1 MRSYP
6 RAAKVALV
14 LLLALPNL
22 ALAQASMPSAA
33 QIEGQLSAPRA
44 PIPPNAR
51 VTLPE
56 LTRRPDLRAQVP
68 SIDIQSINFEF
79 GSAAVAYSEY
89 SKVETIAIA
98 LRRLLQRNPRELF
111 LLEGHTA
118 RLARVLSTRRFPS
131 AAPSP
136 FGPCCRPHSASRRR
150 RWSRSAMA
158 RISCWCRCRTPSG
171 ATAASRFAAS
181 PTPSF
186 PTDRP
191 GRG

>member
-6 RAAKVALV
+6 RAATVALV

-79 GSAAVAYSEY
+79 GSGAVAYSEY

-111 LLEGHTA
+111 LLEGHTDA
-118 RLARVLSTRRFPS
+118 VGTRAFNQALSERRAESIRAVLSASFGVPSQALVAVGYGEDFLLVPVPYAEWRNRRVTI
-131 AAPSP
+131 
-136 FGPCCRPHSASRRR
+136 RR
-150 RWSRSAMA
+150 
-158 RISCWCRCRTPSG
+158 I
-171 ATAASRFAAS
+171 
-181 PTPSF
+181 
-186 PTDRP
+186 TDAVVP
-191 GRG
+191 Y

>member
-6 RAAKVALV
+6 RAATVALI

-79 GSAAVAYSEY
+79 GSAAVGTRAFNQALSERRAE
-89 SKVETIAIA
+89 SIRAVLSASFGVPSQA
-98 LRRLLQRNPRELF
+98 LVAVGYGEDF
-111 LLEGHTA
+111 LLVPVPYAEW
-118 RLARVLSTRRFPS
+118 RNRRVTIRR
-131 AAPSP
+131 
-136 FGPCCRPHSASRRR
+136 
-150 RWSRSAMA
+150 
-158 RISCWCRCRTPSG
+158 I
-171 ATAASRFAAS
+171 
-181 PTPSF
+181 
-186 PTDRP
+186 TDAVVP
-191 GRG
+191 Y